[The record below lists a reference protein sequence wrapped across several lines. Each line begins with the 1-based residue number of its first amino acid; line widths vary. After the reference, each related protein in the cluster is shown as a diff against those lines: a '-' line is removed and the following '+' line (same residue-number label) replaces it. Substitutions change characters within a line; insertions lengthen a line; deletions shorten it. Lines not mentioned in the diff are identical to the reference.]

1 MVLVNPWGQLFTTV
15 PDTRQLSNRIIIFT
29 NSITCDEDFKL
40 RSCIIRHFIKATPL
54 QFPMHTPRVCR
65 ANIINVMTFDIR
77 LFCEVLCVVWNA
89 AEINYH
95 LSVTFAADALQTLCP
110 CIISLCSRGICW
122 HAEPFRRQ
130 SPAVICGFFF
140 TFIIVASKF
149 IIHTFM
155 LFLHLTGW
163 NQCSWLQPQG
173 SRNDAYNMSLYRPGA
188 ACRSNFEWYAY
199 MRYEGIW
206 AQ

>member
-1 MVLVNPWGQLFTTV
+1 MSWHLTSGYFVKYCVSCGTQL
-15 PDTRQLSNRIIIFT
+15 RLIII
-29 NSITCDEDFKL
+29 SVW
-40 RSCIIRHFIKATPL
+40 RPPL
-54 QFPMHTPRVCR
+54 MPC
-65 ANIINVMTFDIR
+65 R
-77 LFCEVLCVVWNA
+77 LF
-89 AEINYH
+89 
-95 LSVTFAADALQTLCP
+95 ALAP
-110 CIISLCSRGICW
+110 CIISLCSCGICW

-155 LFLHLTGW
+155 LFLHLTDW

-199 MRYEGIW
+199 MRWTTVPISIEGIW